1 MMAKRIICVFPG
13 QGSQFVGM
21 GKDLC
26 ESDAEVRALYE
37 EANEVLGYDLQRL
50 CFEGPEDELRLTQ
63 NTQPAILV
71 HSVATWTQVVKGGL
85 EPALLAG
92 HSLGEYSA
100 LVAAGVLTFAD
111 AVRTVHK
118 RGLFM
123 QEAVPPGAG
132 SMAAL
137 LGVARQDV
145 DALCAEFGSDG
156 VLQAANY
163 NDPGQ
168 TVIAGETSCVKAA
181 ATAVK
186 SRRLGRAIPLKVSA
200 PFHCRMLAPAAERL
214 AEVLAPVACG
224 EFEYP
229 VISNVTAAPHPSP
242 ADAVKG
248 LLIEQVCA
256 PVRWEESMRYAV
268 AQGCDA
274 LLEAGPGKVL
284 GGMMGRIAP
293 QVEVMAVSE
302 AAAG

>member
-1 MMAKRIICVFPG
+1 MARRIICVFPG

-26 ESDAEVRALYE
+26 EADVEVRGLYE

-71 HSVATWTQVVKGGL
+71 HSVATWTQVVKRGL
-85 EPALLAG
+85 KPALLAG

-168 TVIAGETSCVKAA
+168 TVIAGETNCVKAA
-181 ATAVK
+181 TAAVK

-214 AEVLAPVACG
+214 ANILAPMVCG

-242 ADAVKG
+242 DAVKG

-268 AQGCDA
+268 SQGCDT

-284 GGMMGRIAP
+284 GGMMGRIVP
-293 QVEVMAVSE
+293 PVEVMVVPE